1 MKKFTCIRELNEEIE
16 TLQLKQ
22 VEYRKA
28 LNEQVRLTAQSLRPV
43 NLIKSS
49 LKDLFT
55 SPDLKDNLVNSSLGI
70 GAGYITNKVITGA
83 SHNPIKKIIGTLL
96 QLGVTNLVSNNGEVI
111 KSGAANLFKKLFANK
126 KQNDLS

>member
-1 MKKFTCIRELNEEIE
+1 MEKFTSIRELKEEIE

-22 VEYRKA
+22 EADRKA
-28 LNEQVRLTAQSLRPV
+28 LNEQFKLTVQSLRPV

-96 QLGVTNLVSNNGEVI
+96 QLGVTNLVSNNGEEI
-111 KSGAANLFKKLFANK
+111 KSGAAKLFKKLFANK
-126 KQNDLS
+126 SRTF